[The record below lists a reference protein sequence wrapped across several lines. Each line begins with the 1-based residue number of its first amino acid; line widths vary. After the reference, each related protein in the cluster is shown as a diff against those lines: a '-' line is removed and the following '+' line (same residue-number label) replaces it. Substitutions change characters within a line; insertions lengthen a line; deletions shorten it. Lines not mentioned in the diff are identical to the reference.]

1 MDRLARRVRQ
11 TLLSGEGR
19 ERMRHGARKG
29 LAFSPWASTADA
41 SASSS
46 FRKR

>member
-29 LAFSPWASTADA
+29 LALLALGLDRR
-41 SASSS
+41 
-46 FRKR
+46 RKRA